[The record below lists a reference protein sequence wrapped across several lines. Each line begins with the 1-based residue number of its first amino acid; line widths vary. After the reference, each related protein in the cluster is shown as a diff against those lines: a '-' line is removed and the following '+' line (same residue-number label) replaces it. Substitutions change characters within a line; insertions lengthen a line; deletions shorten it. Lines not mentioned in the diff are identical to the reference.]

1 MDNRFKHCQYINTV
15 VNEIYTEVKSNWPI
29 PQIYSAETVRYSQL
43 CECVGNEIGESYTYF
58 TLRRENELPMVMFS
72 KSARKKK
79 ATSLCNYSQCVSWPY
94 AKGLLN
100 GSFDDVLSF
109 GFYSEEEID
118 ILAANGSVPDFGDGS
133 DRKAFPGEDSIRIDR
148 EALTAVITRVM
159 LHWLEGS
166 GAVSIGVPKNECGN
180 YTDYVLRA
188 VSEIYSYFP
197 TGLRAEAGFCS
208 YLSPAKLQSYPR
220 IHMAFIP
227 QSEANANTVFLD
239 GSSPLAYARL
249 TKGTILPALKAFIAH
264 VVNLTDRKDREA
276 FIAGVF
282 EDLEGGSSADHLE
295 QFKKVTGLT
304 YNKYGRGLKILDSKE
319 TDPVVLLSSWVS
331 YCEKKSEYPQS
342 LCGSIDE
349 LIADSVTPD
358 GYRKYLTAACEGKGL
373 AEKSTEFRRTQPLID
388 LLIKLS
394 PKGEELDA
402 VRNEL
407 GRDISERIVESVQK
421 SEAVKS
427 SAAADYYDSVQRLLD
442 DAENKCSVFDSEGRY
457 KPALKKIRET
467 CGRRQA
473 EEAIQKIS
481 EQSLSDENYGTVVS
495 RIARQAIERCRE
507 CGAAKKYE
515 EQIAQK
521 HAECCREKRGDI
533 ISKIDALKPSMH
545 GYAALCRKGIDA
557 LNRSTAEF
565 GYVEKYR
572 EETAGLAAKGEEKY
586 VAEIG
591 ARFANSGKWLEVDF
605 KHWVENFKTLEAL
618 LESID
623 DVICETESRKHLREE
638 IESTML
644 LLKQKMDDPEG
655 RCKAALEEE
664 KGHRFFEAI
673 KVIEKKY
680 EEFPEAVKQKFVDAY
695 SAEPYND
702 AVDIPQSV
710 KSFEEGFQNSYGKPL
725 TAPSLGMTGI
735 FCVRVFSRLLE
746 KLYSEPQ
753 TLHSTGDA
761 SANRSQIQE
770 ILTKARKFAPNVKQ
784 VSFKIQDRIY
794 SSSELL
800 QLLSFDFYGYST
812 DADKVFDAV
821 SFLTEQR
828 FFAAS
833 DAFSIQRQYAPM
845 QKNSQ
850 FLKDI
855 LEGRFPG
862 LNQSLCL
869 SLLETQTVMLA
880 TRDSGMSGAVHQL
893 RKVSSNFALTN
904 DAAMAFAKLEEK
916 YPKQQNPMQT
926 FANDPQPSKRKAP
939 VAAIVLGVLC
949 AALVAGSTFLFLN
962 WNNSRKAV
970 AEREQVIS
978 FRDKQLEEK
987 QKEYDALL
995 ESQTEDYFD
1004 IVNAYLS
1011 AETKVLWNA
1020 LRTESAFTSD
1030 AGSAD
1035 ALGTLQENAFNAQ
1048 PCLEALKEIL
1058 QKNADM
1064 EQYTGGTHVLP
1075 SPLYFDGERFAS
1087 SADGLSACMIL
1098 YVGIDDA
1105 TGVKYAAAYYGEI
1118 TDGVAEGNGR
1128 LVAYA
1133 PGMTTDEGV
1142 LRESFEY
1149 AGAWIGGRPA
1159 DDTWLDT
1166 VTEDDASGAEE
1177 PETSPEPEENSV
1189 AETPAPG
1196 NPGDT
1201 APNV

>member
-133 DRKAFPGEDSIRIDR
+133 DRKALPSEDSIHIDR

-264 VVNLTDRKDREA
+264 VVNLTDQKDREA

-282 EDLEGGSSADHLE
+282 KDLEGGSSADHLE

-342 LCGSIDE
+342 LCDSIDK
-349 LIADSVTPD
+349 LIADGVTPD
-358 GYRKYLTAACEGKGL
+358 GYWKYLTAACEGKRRA
-373 AEKSTEFRRTQPLID
+373 AEKATEFRRTQPLI
-388 LLIKLS
+388 KLS
-394 PKGEELDA
+394 PRREELDA

-407 GRDISERIVESVQK
+407 GRGIVVEIIETAKKDIS
-421 SEAVKS
+421 ALDP
-427 SAAADYYDSVQRLLD
+427 ADDTSNDKARDILKNARSD
-442 DAENKCSVFDSEGRY
+442 CSVIDSTEQHE
-457 KPALKKIRET
+457 PALKDIENTWET
-467 CGRRQA
+467 RLTEYA
-473 EEAIQKIS
+473 EKVIIKSADASITD
-481 EQSLSDENYGTVVS
+481 LD
-495 RIARQAIERCRE
+495 
-507 CGAAKKYE
+507 AASKKYC
-515 EQIAQK
+515 A
-521 HAECCREKRGDI
+521 HA
-533 ISKIDALKPSMH
+533 SDALK
-545 GYAALCRKGIDA
+545 KV
-557 LNRSTAEF
+557 AEKLKAR
-565 GYVEKYR
+565 GLENAYR
-572 EETAGLAAKGEEKY
+572 IETTTLAVKAEEKY
-586 VAEIG
+586 TAYMASRLDENVK
-591 ARFANSGKWLEVDF
+591 KWHDIDNYKIVCENEKALEELFEEYDSNFIYESEDRKGLREKF
-605 KHWVENFKTLEAL
+605 KKAICDLKEKKDY
-618 LESID
+618 LESY
-623 DVICETESRKHLREE
+623 
-638 IESTML
+638 
-644 LLKQKMDDPEG
+644 G
-655 RCKAALEEE
+655 KAVLQEE
-664 KGHRFFEAI
+664 KGHSFFEAI
-673 KVIEKKY
+673 KVIEKNY
-680 EEFPEAVKQKFVDAY
+680 EKFPEAVKQKFVDAY

-1133 PGMTTDEGV
+1133 PGMTTDEGM

-1166 VTEDDASGAEE
+1166 VTEDDASGTEE

>member
-133 DRKAFPGEDSIRIDR
+133 DRKAFPGEDSIHIDR

-282 EDLEGGSSADHLE
+282 KDLEGGSSADHLE

-319 TDPVVLLSSWVS
+319 TDPVALLSSWVS

-349 LIADSVTPD
+349 LIADGVTPD
-358 GYRKYLTAACEGKGL
+358 GYRTYLTAACEGKGL
-373 AEKSTEFRRTQPLID
+373 AEKATEFRRTQPLI
-388 LLIKLS
+388 KLS
-394 PKGEELDA
+394 PRGEELNA

-407 GRDISERIVESVQK
+407 GRGISERIVESVQK

-427 SAAADYYDSVQRLLD
+427 SAAADYYDNVQRLLD

-473 EEAIQKIS
+473 EAALQKIS

-533 ISKIDALKPSMH
+533 IQKIEALKPSMQ

-572 EETAGLAAKGEEKY
+572 EETAGLAAKSEEKY

-591 ARFANSGKWLEVDF
+591 ACFADSGKWLEGDF
-605 KHWVENFKTLEAL
+605 KRWGENFKTLEAL
-618 LESID
+618 LGSID
-623 DVICETESRKHLREE
+623 DVICETESRKQLREE

-644 LLKQKMDDPEG
+644 LLKRKMDDSEG
-655 RCKAALEEE
+655 RCMAALEEE
-664 KGHRFFEAI
+664 KGHRFFDAVKAI
-673 KVIEKKY
+673 GAVY
-680 EEFPEAVKQKFVDAY
+680 ENFKDAEKQKFVDAY

-702 AVDIPQSV
+702 AADIPQSI

-725 TAPSLGMTGI
+725 TAPSLGMTGV

-753 TLHSTGDA
+753 PLHSAGDA

-794 SSSELL
+794 SSAELR

-821 SFLTEQR
+821 SFLTKQR

-869 SLLETQTVMLA
+869 SLLETQTAMLA
-880 TRDSGMSGAVHQL
+880 TRDTGMSGAVHQL

-904 DAAMAFAKLEEK
+904 DASTAFAKLEEK
-916 YPKQQNPMQT
+916 YPKQQKPVQT

-949 AALVAGSTFLFLN
+949 AVLIAGSTFLFLN

-970 AEREQVIS
+970 AERDQVIS

-987 QKEYDALL
+987 QKEYDILA
-995 ESQTEDYFD
+995 ESQAEDYIA

-1011 AETKVLWNA
+1011 AEAKVLWDA
-1020 LRTESAFTSD
+1020 LRTESAFAPDT
-1030 AGSAD
+1030 GSAD
-1035 ALGTLQENAFNAQ
+1035 ALGTLQENAFNEQ
-1048 PCLEALKEIL
+1048 PCLDALKEIL

-1087 SADGLSACMIL
+1087 SADGLPVCMIL
-1098 YVGIDDA
+1098 YVGTDA
-1105 TGVKYAAAYYGEI
+1105 ESGVKYAAAYYGDVA
-1118 TDGVAEGNGR
+1118 DGIAEGNGR

-1177 PETSPEPEENSV
+1177 PEISPEPEENSV
-1189 AETPAPG
+1189 AETPAPD